1 MLIILEGLPG
11 AGKTTFARKLARKFK
26 GILIP
31 QIIMKFPQ
39 NYINFPGGK
48 KERFFMKNDLEKY
61 KKASGALK
69 RKKIAIMDRG
79 VFSTL
84 AYNYA
89 STQFKKT
96 NIYEKIL
103 NWYKKNKNTFELPQI
118 IFLLET
124 SVENSLKRKR
134 RSIPKR
140 SEKNLLWTSPYFLK
154 KMEIFY
160 KNWLNKFK
168 NISVRIVKINSN
180 QSLEKTFKD
189 ICKKLNEFKK

>member
-11 AGKTTFARKLARKFK
+11 VGKTTIAKKLAKKFK
-26 GILIP
+26 GILIL
-31 QIIMKFPQ
+31 QIFTKFPQ
-39 NYINFPGGK
+39 NYINFPPDK

-61 KKASGALK
+61 KKASEVLK
-69 RKKIAIMDRG
+69 RKELVIMDRG

-84 AYNYA
+84 VYNYA
-89 STQFKKT
+89 FTQFKKT

-103 NWYKKNKNTFELPQI
+103 NWYKKNKNTFNLPQI

-124 SVENSLKRKR
+124 SIENSLKRKGR
-134 RSIPKR
+134 LIPKK
-140 SEKNLLWTSPYFLK
+140 SEKNSLWVNPYFLK

-160 KNWLNKFK
+160 KDELIKFK
-168 NISVRIVKINSN
+168 NRNIQIIKINSD